1 MINLTVNEKPIELP
15 DGGTVLDAIHLAGF
29 NVPTLC
35 HHPKLTPYGSCRL
48 CLVEIEGAR
57 TLMPSCTVPAAEGMK
72 VHTDTEKTK
81 SARSFILSMLFSER
95 NHFCMYCQATD
106 GDCDLQT
113 AAYDEGINHWTITPA
128 YKPFYVDTSHPDFI
142 LDNNRCILCRRCVR
156 ICSELVGNNTLGLEQ
171 RGSASILIADNGIPL
186 GESSCISCGNC
197 VEICPTGA
205 LYDRRSMYQGRETD
219 LTHTE
224 TVCMDCSLGCTRV
237 VKTRDNRLVRI
248 DSKFD
253 DLFLGGLLCEKGRYA
268 PLKETRQRVKEPL
281 IRRNGELQPIAW
293 DSALACIA
301 TQLKAYGGEEISATL
316 SGRLPITTMQ
326 NFKSFFQDG
335 FNLEIVGLFG
345 HDESA
350 SVSLELAKEFG
361 AFESRLDVI
370 EDADAAV
377 ILGADLSN
385 NHQVAGFMIK
395 RKSRE
400 HFSLVEVSRD
410 ENKLG
415 QNFIKRL
422 IHVGNEYDEIID
434 LLISCKNKAAK
445 PEAEKI
451 IQELGLDARR
461 ANLLLDSLP
470 DWQNPVFIIGKDYA
484 KLSNL
489 ESLRK
494 TIRFAQEIGAK
505 VIILKGD
512 TNSFAASLLG
522 YKLNPEFKAVKV
534 AILALADGHACHH
547 ALEALKQSEFKIV
560 HSAYFNE
567 FTDAADLVLPCKTW
581 AEIDGYYLSTDGR
594 LQFHKQSLTAEEG
607 QHSVCDVLNFMA
619 DKTGIS
625 LHKDWQTDLTQKV
638 SGIIKA

>member
-1 MINLTVNEKPIELP
+1 MINLTVNEKPIELA

-156 ICSELVGNNTLGLEQ
+156 ICSELVGNSTLGLEH

-219 LTHTE
+219 LTQTE

-237 VKTRDNRLVRI
+237 IKTRDNRLVRI

-268 PLKETRQRVKEPL
+268 PLNEDRQRVAEPL

-301 TQLKAYGGEEISATL
+301 TQLKAYGGDEISAYI
-316 SGRLPITTMQ
+316 SGRLPLDTLQ
-326 NFKSFFQDG
+326 GFKSFFEDG
-335 FNLEIVGLFG
+335 FNIDRVGLFG

-350 SVSLELAKEFG
+350 SVSIELAKEFG
-361 AFESRLDVI
+361 AFESPLEAL
-370 EDADAAV
+370 EDADAALV
-377 ILGADLSN
+377 LGADLSKD
-385 NHQVAGFMIK
+385 HQVAGFMIK

-400 HFSLVEVSRD
+400 NFSLVQVSRN

-422 IHVGNEYDEIID
+422 IRVGNNYDEILD
-434 LLISCKNKAAK
+434 MLICYKANGAC
-445 PEAEKI
+445 PDAEEI
-451 IQELGLDARR
+451 IQKSGPNRHKE
-461 ANLLLDSLP
+461 NLLLKSLP
-470 DWQNPVFIIGKDYA
+470 NWQKPVFVIGKDYA

-494 TIRFAQEIGAK
+494 TIRFAKEIGAK

-522 YKLNPEFKAVKV
+522 IELNPEYQAAKV
-534 AILALADGHACHH
+534 AVYAMADGHACGH

-581 AEIDGYYLSTDGR
+581 AEIEGYYLSTDGR
-594 LQFHKQSLTAEEG
+594 LQFHNKALAAAEG
-607 QHSVCDVLNFMA
+607 QHSIYDVLNFMA
-619 DKTGIS
+619 ERTGFS
-625 LHKDWQTDLTQKV
+625 LKQDWQTVLADKV
-638 SGIIKA
+638 SAIIKA